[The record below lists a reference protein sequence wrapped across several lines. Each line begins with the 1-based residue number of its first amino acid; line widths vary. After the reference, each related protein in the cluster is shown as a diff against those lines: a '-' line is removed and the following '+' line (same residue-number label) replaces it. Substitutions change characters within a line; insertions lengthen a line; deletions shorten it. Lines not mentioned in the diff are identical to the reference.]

1 MKKTARG
8 RRGPSVTT
16 EKKAGLTLPVSR
28 VAKRMKEIGR
38 CSRVSKKAAVI
49 ICAAAQCF
57 LEEML
62 EVPHLG
68 MREIITSKHLRQFI
82 ERDPELSEHFYQSE
96 PHIMRSGMPVH
107 NVRMFAMRN
116 ERKKI
121 KKVKTVER
129 PKKTVKPAKKSMK
142 KTGVAP
148 PVKQDTAQEDTACAA
163 PMPQRRVLE
172 ATPTAGRRGTGHKW
186 QYVENDQTWRD
197 YRVDASAVV
206 EQHFHE
212 WEQDGK
218 GSDIVVRAVKS
229 GDWSYDV
236 CFKTLQ
242 QTNVDHQSHT
252 KRRIR
257 RVALSEPTGGRV
269 S

>member
-1 MKKTARG
+1 MKKGRG
-8 RRGPSVTT
+8 RRGASVTT
-16 EKKAGLTLPVSR
+16 GKKAGLTLPVSR

-38 CSRVSKKAAVI
+38 CSRVSKEAAVI
-49 ICAAAQCF
+49 ICAAAQHF
-57 LEEML
+57 LEEVL
-62 EVPHLG
+62 EASHQQR
-68 MREIITSKHLRQFI
+68 RETLTPKHLKEAF
-82 ERDPELSEHFYQSE
+82 EHDADLSEHFYQSE
-96 PHIMRSGMPVH
+96 PHMMRSGMPVGS
-107 NVRMFAMRN
+107 VGEFALRN
-116 ERKKI
+116 YKRKKI
-121 KKVKTVER
+121 KKVKTVKK
-129 PKKTVKPAKKSMK
+129 PKKTAKKPMK
-142 KTGVAP
+142 KTGAAP